1 MLRGFYTAASG
12 MIAQQRQQ
20 EILSNNIANANTPG
34 YQADQAV
41 LRSFPELLLQQMGSK
56 NIPTENGLKIPE
68 NRVIGGLT
76 TGVYAQEAIPNFAQG
91 DIRETGI
98 FTDMA
103 LVEGLKP
110 DETGGIF
117 FTVQNNEGEI
127 RYTRN
132 GHFTVD
138 AEGYLTTNEG
148 YYVLNQAGNP
158 IQTNGLDFTVTPEGG
173 VQAAGLNTQLGLAYI
188 ADVQDLIKG
197 ENDLLQLEGDAVAAN
212 AYTSGAEFTV
222 QQNYLESSNVN
233 PMQSMTDMIQAYRS
247 FELNQR
253 VLKAYDDS
261 MGKAVNEIARLG

>member
-20 EILSNNIANANTPG
+20 EVISNNIANANTPG
-34 YQADQAV
+34 YKADQAV
-41 LRSFPELLLQQMGSK
+41 LRSFPELLLQQMGSTS
-56 NIPTENGLKIPE
+56 IPTQNNLKLQTS
-68 NRVIGGLT
+68 RAIGGLN
-76 TGVYAQEAIPNFAQG
+76 TGVYTQETIPNFAQG
-91 DIRETGI
+91 DIRETGL

-103 LVEGLKP
+103 LVEGTKP

-117 FTVQNNEGEI
+117 FTVQNNEGEL

-148 YYVLNQAGNP
+148 YYVLNQAGNR
-158 IQTNGLDFTVTPEGG
+158 IQTNGLDFMVTPEGA
-173 VQAAGLNTQLGLAYI
+173 VQAQGLNTQLGIAYI
-188 ADVQDLIKG
+188 ADVQNLVKG
-197 ENDLLQLEGDAVAAN
+197 ENDLLRMDGETAAGN
-212 AYTSGAEFTV
+212 AYASGAEFSV
-222 QQNYLESSNVN
+222 QQNHLESSNVN
-233 PMQSMTDMIQAYRS
+233 SMQSMTDMMEAYRT

-253 VLKAYDDS
+253 VLKAYDES